1 MISKKKLYI
10 IPTPIGNLNDITLR
24 SLDALRNSDYILCE
38 DTRVSKRLLS
48 KYEISTPLK
57 SYHSFNEHK
66 VLSSHIKYI
75 LSGKKISLISDAGT
89 PSISD
94 PGFLLIRE
102 AIRNDIEI
110 DCFPGPTALI
120 PALVNSGM
128 PSDKF
133 VFEGFLPVKKGRN
146 KRLKFL
152 SEEERSII
160 IYESP
165 KRLKKLINDLIDN
178 FGEERN
184 ASISREL
191 TKIYQENIRGSL
203 KELYTQIENK
213 NIKGEIVLVIHG
225 K

>member
-1 MISKKKLYI
+1 MILKKKLYI

-66 VLSSHIKYI
+66 VLLSHIKYI

-120 PALVNSGM
+120 PALVNSGL

-165 KRLKKLINDLIDN
+165 KRLKKLLNDLIDN

>member
-1 MISKKKLYI
+1 MTSKKKLYI

-24 SLDALRNSDYILCE
+24 SLDTLRTSDYILCE
-38 DTRVSKRLLS
+38 DTRVSKRLMS

-66 VLSSHIKYI
+66 ILSIHIKAI

-102 AIRNDIEI
+102 AIRNDIDI
-110 DCFPGPTALI
+110 DCFPGPNALI
-120 PALVNSGM
+120 PALVNSGL
-128 PSDKF
+128 PSEKF
-133 VFEGFLPVKKGRN
+133 VFEGFLPAKKGRK
-146 KRLKFL
+146 KRLKLL

-165 KRLKKLINDLIDN
+165 KRLKKLLIDLIDN
-178 FGEERN
+178 FGDERN

-191 TKIYQENIRGSL
+191 TKIYQENIRGTL
-203 KELYTQIENK
+203 KGLSSKMENK

>member
-1 MISKKKLYI
+1 
-10 IPTPIGNLNDITLR
+10 
-24 SLDALRNSDYILCE
+24 
-38 DTRVSKRLLS
+38 
-48 KYEISTPLK
+48 
-57 SYHSFNEHK
+57 
-66 VLSSHIKYI
+66 
-75 LSGKKISLISDAGT
+75 
-89 PSISD
+89 
-94 PGFLLIRE
+94 
-102 AIRNDIEI
+102 
-110 DCFPGPTALI
+110 
-120 PALVNSGM
+120 M

-152 SEEERSII
+152 SDEERSII

>member
-66 VLSSHIKYI
+66 VLLSHIKYI

-120 PALVNSGM
+120 PALVNSGL

-165 KRLKKLINDLIDN
+165 KRLKKLLNDLIDN

-191 TKIYQENIRGSL
+191 TKIYQENIRGRL

-213 NIKGEIVLVIHG
+213 KIKGEIVLVIHG

>member
-1 MISKKKLYI
+1 M
-10 IPTPIGNLNDITLR
+10 
-24 SLDALRNSDYILCE
+24 CE

-120 PALVNSGM
+120 PALVNSGL

-146 KRLKFL
+146 KRLKLL

>member
-1 MISKKKLYI
+1 M
-10 IPTPIGNLNDITLR
+10 
-24 SLDALRNSDYILCE
+24 CE

-66 VLSSHIKYI
+66 VLSSHIKSI

-102 AIRNDIEI
+102 AIRNDIEV
-110 DCFPGPTALI
+110 DCFPGPTAFI
-120 PALVNSGM
+120 PALVNSGL

-152 SEEERSII
+152 SDEERSII

-165 KRLKKLINDLIDN
+165 KRLKKLLNDLIDN
-178 FGEERN
+178 FGVERK

-203 KELYTQIENK
+203 KELYNQIENK
-213 NIKGEIVLVIHG
+213 NIKGEIILVVHG

>member
-1 MISKKKLYI
+1 M
-10 IPTPIGNLNDITLR
+10 
-24 SLDALRNSDYILCE
+24 RNSDYILCE

-66 VLSSHIKYI
+66 VLSSHIKSI

-102 AIRNDIEI
+102 AIRNDIEV
-110 DCFPGPTALI
+110 DCFPGPTAFI
-120 PALVNSGM
+120 PALVNSGL

-152 SEEERSII
+152 SDEERSII

-165 KRLKKLINDLIDN
+165 KRLKKLLNDLIDN
-178 FGEERN
+178 FGVERK

-203 KELYTQIENK
+203 KELYNQIENK
-213 NIKGEIVLVIHG
+213 NIKGEIILVVHG

>member
-110 DCFPGPTALI
+110 DCLPGPTALI
-120 PALVNSGM
+120 PALVNSGL

-152 SEEERSII
+152 SDEERSII

>member
-1 MISKKKLYI
+1 MTSKKKLYI

-110 DCFPGPTALI
+110 DCLPGPTALI
-120 PALVNSGM
+120 PALVNSGL

-152 SEEERSII
+152 TSNFDT
-160 IYESP
+160 
-165 KRLKKLINDLIDN
+165 KKM
-178 FGEERN
+178 
-184 ASISREL
+184 
-191 TKIYQENIRGSL
+191 
-203 KELYTQIENK
+203 
-213 NIKGEIVLVIHG
+213 
-225 K
+225 

>member
-1 MISKKKLYI
+1 MTSKKKLYI

-66 VLSSHIKYI
+66 VLSSHIKSI

-120 PALVNSGM
+120 PALVNSGL

-152 SEEERSII
+152 SDEERSII

-165 KRLKKLINDLIDN
+165 KRLKKLLNDLIDN
-178 FGEERN
+178 FGVERK

-203 KELYTQIENK
+203 KELYNQIENK
-213 NIKGEIVLVIHG
+213 NIKGEIILVVHG

>member
-165 KRLKKLINDLIDN
+165 KRLKKLLNDLIDN